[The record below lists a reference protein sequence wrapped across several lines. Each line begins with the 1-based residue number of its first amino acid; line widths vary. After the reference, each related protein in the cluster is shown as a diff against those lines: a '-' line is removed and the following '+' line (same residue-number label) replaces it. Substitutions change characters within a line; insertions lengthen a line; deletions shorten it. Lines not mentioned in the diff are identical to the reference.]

1 MKIAIV
7 HERLDVVGGAE
18 RVIASLHR
26 LYPDAPVYTS
36 FYAPEELTNEL
47 RNMDIR
53 PSYMQKLPQW
63 VKRRSD
69 RLLPFYLYAFQNF
82 DLSAYDVVISSSYVA
97 AKSVLTPATTCHIC
111 YCHTPMRY
119 GWEKF
124 PQYINDVRP
133 GVFKI
138 LNQAL
143 LQYFRV
149 WDFQTAQNVDYFIST
164 SDAVAQR
171 IRKHYRR
178 ESHKIHP
185 PVETHRFRPNDKP
198 DDYYLAISRLV
209 PYKRIDL
216 AVDAFQ
222 QLNRRLLVIGTGRE
236 YDRLRAKGGRNVEF
250 LGWQPDD
257 KVADYMSRARALIF
271 PGEED
276 FGIVPV
282 EAQASGCPVIAYG
295 VGGAR
300 ETVRHGETGF
310 FFAEQTADSLAEAVQ
325 QFECLS
331 ISRKAVAAH
340 AQQFEEARFHREM
353 REFVDQCHREFDSGQ
368 RPLPPLSRPL
378 PVGIRISE

>member
-26 LYPDAPVYTS
+26 LYPDAPIYTS
-36 FYAPEELTNEL
+36 FVERSELTDEF

-53 PSYMQKLPQW
+53 PSYMQRLPQW
-63 VKRRSD
+63 MKRRSD
-69 RLLPFYLYAFQNF
+69 RLLPFYLFAFQNF
-82 DLSAYDVVISSSYVA
+82 DLSEYDVVLSSSYVA
-97 AKSVLTPATTCHIC
+97 AKSVLTPADTCHIC

-124 PQYINDVRP
+124 PQYINTVKP

-143 LQYFRV
+143 LQYFRM
-149 WDFQTAQNVDYFIST
+149 WDYQTAQNVDYFIST

-185 PVETHRFRPNDKP
+185 PVETHRFTPNEKP
-198 DDYYLAISRLV
+198 DEFYLALSRLV

-216 AVDAFQ
+216 AVEAFQ
-222 QLNRRLLVIGTGRE
+222 KLNRKLVVIGTGRE
-236 YDRLRAKGGRNVEF
+236 YDKLKASAGRNVEF
-250 LGWQPDD
+250 LGFLSDE

-282 EAQASGCPVIAYG
+282 EAQASGTPVIAYG
-295 VGGAR
+295 VGGVR
-300 ETVRHGETGF
+300 ETVRHGETGYF
-310 FFAEQTADSLAEAVQ
+310 FTEQTADSLAEAVR
-325 QFECLS
+325 QFECLDLN
-331 ISRKAVAAH
+331 RKAIAAH
-340 AQQFEEARFHREM
+340 ARQFEESRFHQEVQ
-353 REFVDQCHREFDSGQ
+353 EFVEQCHREFHSGQ

-378 PVGIRISE
+378 PVGVGR

>member
-36 FYAPEELTNEL
+36 FVETSELTDEF
-47 RNMDIR
+47 RGMDIR
-53 PSYMQKLPQW
+53 PSYMQRLPRW

-97 AKSVLTPATTCHIC
+97 AKSVLTPADTCHIC

-124 PQYINDVRP
+124 PQYINTVRP

-185 PVETHRFRPNDKP
+185 PVETHRFRPNEKP
-198 DDYYLAISRLV
+198 EDFYLAISRLV

-216 AVDAFQ
+216 AVEAFQ
-222 QLNRRLLVIGTGRE
+222 KLNRRLLVIGTGRQ
-236 YDRLRAKGGRNVEF
+236 YDKLKSRGGRNVEF
-250 LGWQPDD
+250 LGWQPDE

-282 EAQASGCPVIAYG
+282 EAQAAGTPVIAYG
-295 VGGAR
+295 RGGVR
-300 ETVRHGETGF
+300 ETVRHGETGY

-331 ISRKAVAAH
+331 INRKAVAAH
-340 AQQFEEARFHREM
+340 AKQFDEPRFHREM
-353 REFVDQCHREFDSGQ
+353 QEFVEQCHREFDSGR

-378 PVGIRISE
+378 PVGVGR